1 MTMYKYS
8 TIGAFTAPAEAFR
21 LRSGFEYE
29 QLEQPEYMPAG
40 MSFSRER
47 MWDEDE
53 PSIWYSGTALVKIP
67 A

>member
-1 MTMYKYS
+1 MYKYA
-8 TIGAFTAPAEAFR
+8 TIGAFTAPTEAFLVR
-21 LRSGFEYE
+21 RGFEYE

-47 MWDEDE
+47 MWDEDD
-53 PSIWYSGTALVKIP
+53 PSIWNSGTALVKIP

>member
-1 MTMYKYS
+1 MMYKYS

-21 LRSGFEYE
+21 VRPGFEYE
-29 QLEQPEYMPAG
+29 QLEQPASMPAG

-47 MWDEDE
+47 QWDEDD
-53 PSIWYSGTALVKIP
+53 PSTWYSGTALVKIP